1 MTEIVGRVAE
11 RNELE
16 RSLAKA
22 IDGQP
27 QLVVLFGRR
36 RVGKTY
42 LLRRVIDDAPV
53 PTIYFAALRGRPNE
67 EAARFAAEASRVLSM
82 EISGD
87 WSAVFRSLVAVARN
101 KPVIVA
107 IDEAPYLIDEDAS
120 WTSALQH
127 AWDEAQVSGPCHL
140 WFCLTGSA
148 ITTLTNV
155 ISSGGPLFGRSTK
168 LLRLNPF
175 DLPMCHELL
184 GSDTTPR
191 TSIEAL
197 AACGGYP
204 LLLRQWD
211 TSISAQNNVFELA
224 GKPLGPLATDANAL
238 LLDLPDPTGYRRVL
252 SSIGRRRSKRNE
264 INSELG
270 QRADRAL
277 SVLEQTGLI
286 QRMQPID
293 DRSPKSLT
301 YRLDDHYLS
310 FWFLLVDPNQQ
321 EIDSGQGQ
329 AALRRRTEVWN
340 HHVEAVFEHE
350 AREHAKRLVAAGAL
364 PTGVVGRWWTDR
376 PSQAELDVVVADESW
391 NLVGEAKFKD
401 RFGITDW
408 RKFNANIGVS
418 GGKADHARRA
428 LWVRDF
434 VDDAVLALDP
444 ELLVYRP
451 IDMVRPQGNSR
462 TNRQL
467 PAQ

>member
-1 MTEIVGRVAE
+1 MTELIGRAAE
-11 RNELE
+11 RSELE
-16 RSLAKA
+16 LSMAKA

-27 QLVVLFGRR
+27 QLLVLFGRR

-42 LLRRVIDDAPV
+42 LLRRVLDAAAT
-53 PTIYFAALRGRPNE
+53 PTIYFAALRGRPND
-67 EAARFAAEASRVLSM
+67 EAARFAAEASRVLSTA
-82 EISGD
+82 ISGD
-87 WSAVFRSLVAVARN
+87 WSEVFRSLVAVART
-101 KPVIVA
+101 KPVVVA

-120 WTSALQH
+120 WTSSLQH
-127 AWDEAQVSGPCHL
+127 AWDEAQSSGPCHL

-148 ITTLTNV
+148 VTTLTNV

-175 DLPMCHELL
+175 DLPMCHQLL
-184 GSDTTPR
+184 GEGTNPR

-211 TSISAQNNVFELA
+211 TSISAQSNIFELA

-286 QRMQPID
+286 QRTQPID

-321 EIDSGQGQ
+321 EIDSGQGA
-329 AALRRRTEVWN
+329 AALRRRLEVWN

-350 AREHAKRLVAAGAL
+350 AREHAVRLVNSGGL

-376 PSQAELDVVVADESW
+376 PKQAELDVVIADDRW
-391 NLVGEAKFKD
+391 NVIGEAKFKD

-408 RKFNANIGVS
+408 RKFTANMEVAGPKAS
-418 GGKADHARRA
+418 GARRA
-428 LWVRDF
+428 LWVRES
-434 VDDAVLALDP
+434 VDDAVLAFDP
-444 ELLVYRP
+444 ELLLYRP
-451 IDMVRPQGNSR
+451 ADMMYH
-462 TNRQL
+462 
-467 PAQ
+467 